1 VSHHALLARNPER
14 SLLFRFARETGGI
27 RVSEAP
33 GDAMVKI
40 RRADASLMDNP
51 RRSGPARRELSPK
64 ARERQQQHR
73 QLTRL
78 VSQISDPAQVFEV
91 RLGPAEKPATI
102 RQRLLRAAAEADRE
116 IAVRKSEKGFLV
128 GLMTP
133 ERRSRRGRKAGS
145 RRVAA

>member
-1 VSHHALLARNPER
+1 
-14 SLLFRFARETGGI
+14 
-27 RVSEAP
+27 
-33 GDAMVKI
+33 MVKI

-51 RRSGPARRELSPK
+51 KRAATAKRELTAK

-73 QLTRL
+73 QLTKL
-78 VSQISDPAQVFEV
+78 VGQIDNPAQVFEV
-91 RLGPAEKPATI
+91 RLAPSEKPATI
-102 RQRLLRAAAEADRE
+102 RQRLLRAAAEANRE

-145 RRVAA
+145 RRAAA